1 MLEKRQYHIVINHL
15 QVLPKKDVEQYASEM
30 MDKPYSDERGWGYA
44 DVIRTGNTINATLQK
59 RIPTY
64 YSIWNEEEQLLE
76 RQLVQIVKEIPFE
89 MDFGQHLLLAEGTN
103 TQLNYVKQSFRQ
115 VFWNEFVYEEINL
128 LPVDYINMLT
138 ESHLLTSIGELT
150 INDFQYEGSLIG
162 RYTAK
167 PTSQLDILKK
177 IGEHAKNIIRA
188 KLKVTINNEECLLC
202 VSNRNVLV
210 LESSDDAKE
219 AFVNY
224 LKANLN

>member
-1 MLEKRQYHIVINHL
+1 MPEKKQYHIVINHL
-15 QVLPKKDVEQYASEM
+15 QILSKKDTEQYASEM
-30 MDKPYSDERGWGYA
+30 MDNPYSDERGWGFA
-44 DVIRTGNTINATLQK
+44 DVIRTRNVINAMLQK
-59 RIPTY
+59 RVPTY
-64 YSIWNEEEQLLE
+64 YNFWNEKEQHLE

-89 MDFGQHLLLAEGTN
+89 LDLGQHLLLAEGTN
-103 TQLNYVKQSFRQ
+103 TQLNHVKQSFRQ

-128 LPVDYINMLT
+128 LPIDYIKLLT

-150 INDFQYEGSLIG
+150 INDFQFEGCLIG

-167 PTSQLDILKK
+167 PTSQLDMLKK
-177 IGEHAKNIIRA
+177 IGKHVKNIIRA

-202 VSNRNVLV
+202 VNNRNVV
-210 LESSDDAKE
+210 ALESSDDTKE